1 MRSQLASCLVGG
13 FVAIVT
19 ISAFIPPKKEFFKAA
34 IIPGIICYAMS
45 WLMGYFVAPVPK
57 DLFGSAFGS
66 GMAGLM
72 CGFVSAYVT
81 AKVTT
86 AKLRSERVQTKSA
99 SA

>member
-1 MRSQLASCLVGG
+1 MRSQLASLIVGG

-19 ISAFIPPKKEFFKAA
+19 IGAFIPPKKELFKAA
-34 IIPGIICYAMS
+34 VIPGIICYVMS
-45 WLMGYFVAPVPK
+45 WLMGYFVAPIPK
-57 DLFGSAFGS
+57 DAFGNAFGS

-81 AKVTT
+81 AKVTA
-86 AKLRSERVQTKSA
+86 AKMASAKVQTKSA